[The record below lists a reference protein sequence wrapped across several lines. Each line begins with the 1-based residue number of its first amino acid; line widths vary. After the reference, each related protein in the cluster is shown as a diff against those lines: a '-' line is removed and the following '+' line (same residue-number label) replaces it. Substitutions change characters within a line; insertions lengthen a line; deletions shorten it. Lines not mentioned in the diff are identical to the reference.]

1 MKEKIELKIL
11 GMHCAG
17 CVGSV
22 EGALRKVDGVE
33 EAIVNLTLE
42 KATIYGSVNSENLLS
57 AVEKTGY
64 GAELLKSEAFLDL
77 QV

>member
-1 MKEKIELKIL
+1 MKEIIELKIT

-22 EGALRKVDGVE
+22 ESALRKVNGVE
-33 EAIVNLTLE
+33 EAVVNLTLE
-42 KATIYGSVNSENLLS
+42 KATVTGAIDSGHLLS

-64 GAELLKSEAFLDL
+64 LSLIHI
-77 QV
+77 

>member
-1 MKEKIELKIL
+1 MKETIELKIS

-33 EAIVNLTLE
+33 DAIVNLTLE
-42 KATIYGSVNSENLLS
+42 KATISGFVDSEGLLS
-57 AVEKTGY
+57 AVKKTGY
-64 GAELLKSEAFLDL
+64 GAEIGRASCRER
-77 QV
+77 V

>member
-1 MKEKIELKIL
+1 MKEIIELKIS

-42 KATIYGSVNSENLLS
+42 KATISGSV
-57 AVEKTGY
+57 
-64 GAELLKSEAFLDL
+64 D
-77 QV
+77 